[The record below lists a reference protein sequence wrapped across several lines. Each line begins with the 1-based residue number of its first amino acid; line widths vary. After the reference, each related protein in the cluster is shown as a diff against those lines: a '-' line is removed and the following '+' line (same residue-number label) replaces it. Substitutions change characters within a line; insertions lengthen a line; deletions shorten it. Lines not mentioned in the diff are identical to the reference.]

1 MPLINIKVLKEDNL
15 RAEQKAELIKIVG

>member
-15 RAEQKAELIKIVG
+15 RAGQKAELIKIAG